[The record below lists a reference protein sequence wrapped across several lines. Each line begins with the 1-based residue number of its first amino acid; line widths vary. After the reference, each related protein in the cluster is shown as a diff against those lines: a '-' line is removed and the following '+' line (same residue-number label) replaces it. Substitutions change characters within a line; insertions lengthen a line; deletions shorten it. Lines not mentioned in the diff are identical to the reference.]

1 MVVVG
6 LLLFKGVGGMA
17 AKFGKGQFA
26 GATFK
31 GILNAIKSN
40 ELGLFLRDPFGS
52 I

>member
-6 LLLFKGVGGMA
+6 LLLYKGVGGMA
-17 AKFGKGQFA
+17 QKFGKGQFA

-40 ELGLFLRDPFGS
+40 ELGTFLKNTFAS
-52 I
+52 L